1 MLVSFIQLMPIPHIL
16 TTIRPSPSV
25 GGCCSFSF
33 SFFFFFSLF
42 LFLCSASLLF
52 GLCCRALTHEDA
64 SKYVSFFWGFF
75 FCPLM
80 PIRNP
85 KTSSFWFNF
94 QWEFIFLISLR
105 WVLWV
110 FCVEIVSLL
119 ILSVSIYHR
128 FEGKPV
134 LLVSVFWVSSDRYFV
149 SSAQSIVDLGDVCV
163 FASYSICLVMV
174 CNWISVFSLILVH
187 SYSIHW
193 SSLHMSK
200 FLKSADVDRVSWS
213 NSSQNLQLSCYLHLF
228 SF

>member
-64 SKYVSFFWGFF
+64 SKYVSFFWVF

-110 FCVEIVSLL
+110 FCVEIVSSL
-119 ILSVSIYHR
+119 ILSVSLYHR